1 MVTQEQY
8 IKDSHKIAVNAL
20 KNFFRNIDFNEE
32 AFNHLYNIKTYIVE
46 FLPPDVE
53 AMYIHE
59 ERIKEDP
66 LDNTI
71 AINSR
76 LLKKYIDIIN
86 KNKSIYN
93 KMVLQLASSLVHEMI
108 HANRVIVLDYVTK
121 EKDLKNPS
129 KPLIETWHARSNLV
143 SEIYHKTDKLSE
155 EEESDRIYYQGDFEE
170 TITEA
175 LADMIMETRNENVF
189 DLEEVNDTIQK
200 SNADMVLKIGSQILR
215 DMGIETIK
223 WFMTAA
229 YENSYYDK
237 FEHTFGDKYD
247 DLLYD
252 VSDIYTSVYCNNQV
266 DGNSVNN
273 IKRILEEKTN
283 KRR

>member
-1 MVTQEQY
+1 
-8 IKDSHKIAVNAL
+8 
-20 KNFFRNIDFNEE
+20 
-32 AFNHLYNIKTYIVE
+32 
-46 FLPPDVE
+46 
-53 AMYIHE
+53 
-59 ERIKEDP
+59 
-66 LDNTI
+66 
-71 AINSR
+71 
-76 LLKKYIDIIN
+76 
-86 KNKSIYN
+86 
-93 KMVLQLASSLVHEMI
+93 MVLQLASSLVHEMI

>member
-1 MVTQEQY
+1 M
-8 IKDSHKIAVNAL
+8 
-20 KNFFRNIDFNEE
+20 
-32 AFNHLYNIKTYIVE
+32 
-46 FLPPDVE
+46 
-53 AMYIHE
+53 
-59 ERIKEDP
+59 
-66 LDNTI
+66 DNTI

-86 KNKSIYN
+86 KDKSIYN

-129 KPLIETWHARSNLV
+129 KPPIETWHARSNLV
-143 SEIYHKTDKLSE
+143 SEIYHKTNKLSE

-175 LADMIMETRNENVF
+175 LADMIMLTKNDNVF
-189 DLEEVNDTIQK
+189 DLEETNDIIQK
-200 SNADMVLKIGSQILR
+200 SNADMIIKIGSQILK

-252 VSDIYTSVYCNNQV
+252 VSDIYTSVYCNNQI
-266 DGNSVNN
+266 DRNSVNN